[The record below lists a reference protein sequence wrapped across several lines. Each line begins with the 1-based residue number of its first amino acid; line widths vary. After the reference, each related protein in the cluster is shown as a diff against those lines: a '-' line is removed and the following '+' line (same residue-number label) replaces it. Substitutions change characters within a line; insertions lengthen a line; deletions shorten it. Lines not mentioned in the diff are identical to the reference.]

1 MSATVKARFLD
12 PSTPP
17 HVATM
22 IALTSLGAL
31 AMNLFLPSLPNMTA
45 YFDTEYRIMQIAV
58 AGYLGVTGVMQLI
71 IGPIS
76 DRYGRRNTLMGA
88 TVVFILASIGCILA
102 TTIEVFLAF
111 RLMQGAI
118 VAGMILPRA
127 ALRDMYDTD
136 KAASM
141 MGWVTMGMAVAPMVA
156 PALGGVLDGLFGWQ
170 ANFVALLLMGIAGLA
185 LTWADM
191 GETAAPST
199 ESMFQQIAHYPELL
213 TAPRF
218 WGYALTAAFAS
229 GAFFAYLGGAP
240 YVGSEVYGMTPERL
254 GIYFGAPA
262 IGYMV
267 GNGISGRYSNRFGI
281 QRMIATGTGVTVIG
295 LLAGLLV
302 DMGGIRTPETFF
314 AFMVFVG
321 LGNGLVIPN
330 SMAGMLSVRPRL
342 AGTASGLG
350 GALMVGGG
358 AGLSAL
364 AGILL
369 ERGTG
374 AAPLLWLMTLTSVAS
389 VAAIWFTIWRE
400 HRVAG
405 RPLPKADYEPAE

>member
-1 MSATVKARFLD
+1 MSSLAPSRFLD
-12 PSTPP
+12 RTTPP
-17 HVATM
+17 TVATM
-22 IALTSLGAL
+22 ILLTSLGAL

-58 AGYLGVTGVMQLI
+58 AGYLGVTGLLQLI

-76 DRYGRRNTLMGA
+76 DKYGRRNTLMGA
-88 TVVFILASIGCILA
+88 VAIFVVASIGCVFA

-111 RLMQGAI
+111 RLLQGAI

-127 ALRDMYDTD
+127 ALRDMYSTD
-136 KAASM
+136 QAASM
-141 MGWVTMGMAVAPMVA
+141 MGWVTMGMAVAPMLA

-170 ANFVALLLMGIAGLA
+170 ANFVTLMALGVAGLW
-185 LTWADM
+185 LVWADM

-199 ESMFQQIAHYPELL
+199 ESITQQFGHYPELL

-240 YVGSEVYGMTPERL
+240 YVGSSVYGMSPERL

-262 IGYMV
+262 VGYMV
-267 GNGISGRYSNRFGI
+267 GNGLSGRYSNVFGI
-281 QRMIATGTGVTVIG
+281 QRMIMTGTIVTVLG
-295 LLAGLLV
+295 LSAGLLV
-302 DMGGIRTPETFF
+302 DLGGMRRPETFF
-314 AFMVFVG
+314 AFMIFVG

-369 ERGTG
+369 ERGEG
-374 AAPLLWLMTLTSVAS
+374 AAPLLWLMTLTSLAS
-389 VAAIWFTIWRE
+389 VASIWFTIRRE
-400 HRVAG
+400 KRLAARG
-405 RPLPKADYEPAE
+405 DLEAAE

>member
-1 MSATVKARFLD
+1 MSTLRPARFLD
-12 PSTPP
+12 RTSPP
-17 HVATM
+17 TVATM

-45 YFDTEYRIMQIAV
+45 YFETEYRIMQIAV
-58 AGYLGVTGVMQLI
+58 AGYLGVTGVLQLI

-76 DRYGRRNTLMGA
+76 DKYGRRNTLMGA
-88 TVVFILASIGCILA
+88 TAIFIAASVGCTLA
-102 TTIEVFLAF
+102 TTIEVFLLF
-111 RLMQGAI
+111 RLLQGAI
-118 VAGMILPRA
+118 VAAMILPRA

-136 KAASM
+136 RAASM
-141 MGWVTMGMAVAPMVA
+141 MGWVTMGMAVAPMMA

-170 ANFVALLLMGIAGLA
+170 ANFVALTLLGVAGLA
-185 LTWADM
+185 LVWSDM

-199 ESMFQQIAHYPELL
+199 ETMTQQFGHYPELL

-240 YVGSEVYGMTPERL
+240 YVGSEVYGMSPERL

-262 IGYMV
+262 VGYMI
-267 GNGISGRYSNRFGI
+267 GNGLSGRYSNVFGI
-281 QRMIATGTGVTVIG
+281 QRMIAAGTGVTVLG
-295 LLAGLLV
+295 LLASLLV
-302 DMGGIRTPETFF
+302 DIGGINRPETFF

-321 LGNGLVIPN
+321 LGNGMVIPN
-330 SMAGMLSVRPRL
+330 SMAGMLSVRPLL

-369 ERGTG
+369 QAGQG
-374 AAPLLWLMTLTSVAS
+374 AAPLLWLMTLTSLAAVAS
-389 VAAIWFTIWRE
+389 IWFTIWRE
-400 HRVAG
+400 ARIAAAA
-405 RPLPKADYEPAE
+405 PTLAE